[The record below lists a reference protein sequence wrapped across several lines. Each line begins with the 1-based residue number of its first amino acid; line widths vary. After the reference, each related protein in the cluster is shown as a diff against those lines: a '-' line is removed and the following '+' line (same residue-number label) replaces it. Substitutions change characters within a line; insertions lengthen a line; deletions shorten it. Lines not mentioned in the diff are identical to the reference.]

1 MSDQYSVTGLVA
13 TTPRHLVTQD
23 GLPITSFRLAASLR
37 KFDRTLNRWV
47 DAETNWFTIT
57 SFRQLAV
64 NSSMSISKGDRI
76 LVMGRLRVRD
86 WDNGERA
93 GTSVEIEAESIG
105 HDLVWGST
113 TFTRT
118 VKSQESDQEVAP
130 APDDVEVEQVT
141 PTASKGKEKTLANS

>member
-47 DAETNWFTIT
+47 EAETNWFTVT

-93 GTSVEIEAESIG
+93 GTSVELEAESIG

-113 TFTRT
+113 TYTRT
-118 VKSQESDQEVAP
+118 VKTQEIDQEVAP
-130 APDDVEVEQVT
+130 APDDVEAEQVAPAT
-141 PTASKGKEKTLANS
+141 SKGKEKALANS